1 MTDCD
6 YEKNFLRTV
15 IDDFKKLLVFNPPG
29 YFGGALHSQEIYNA
43 EATASETVTLS
54 KLGTMMLYYYLVN
67 KEPCPENP
75 TTEQQIKIN
84 EIWTAM
90 NMPENVVPV

>member
-1 MTDCD
+1 MTDCAS
-6 YEKNFLRTV
+6 EKRFLKN
-15 IDDFKKLLVFNPPG
+15 IINDFKKLLVFNPPG
-29 YFGGALHSQEIYNA
+29 YFGGALHSQEIYSA
-43 EATASETVTLS
+43 EAAASETVTLS

-67 KEPCPENP
+67 KEAFPENP
-75 TTEQQIKIN
+75 TTEQQIRIN